1 MLPRTEKNKLEFM
14 VALIAEFAATYRIK
28 QKQAFNYLNH
38 FKGIDF
44 LQKHYDFMHTQSFED
59 VVEDLALI
67 CRRNGGQL
75 A

>member
-28 QKQAFNYLNH
+28 QKQAFNYLH
-38 FKGIDF
+38 RFKGIDF
-44 LQKHYDFMHTQSFED
+44 LEKHYDFMHTQSFED

>member
-28 QKQAFNYLNH
+28 QKQAFNYLHH

-59 VVEDLALI
+59 VVKDLALI

>member
-28 QKQAFNYLNH
+28 QKQA
-38 FKGIDF
+38 F